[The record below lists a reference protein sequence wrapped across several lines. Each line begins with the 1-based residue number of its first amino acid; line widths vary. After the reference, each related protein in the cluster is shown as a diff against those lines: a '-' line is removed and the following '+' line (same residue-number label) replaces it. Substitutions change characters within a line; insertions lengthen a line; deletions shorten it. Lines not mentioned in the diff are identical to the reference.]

1 MNDQDLKSMIN
12 LIPDAAI
19 LVNRNQNIVAA
30 NLKAAGIFHT
40 RVEDLL
46 NAPLDI
52 LIPEPSVGVHRKHVN
67 SFLNQQKP
75 RPMGAGLRLNGRR
88 SDGSEVP
95 IDIMLNRIRYASV
108 DYGIAIIRDD
118 SEKAE
123 IEVMKEKLQAANT
136 RLTRAQEVGGM
147 AWWESDLRSGHML
160 WSAMMPR
167 ILGLQQN
174 EQPSFSA
181 IRKICLPED
190 RNQLNA
196 IHGFS
201 GTVSGK
207 TVCYRIQKPDGEVR
221 WIEETCHQET
231 DDLVMGV
238 LRDITEQKNLEEKL
252 RRESV
257 TDELTGLFNRKQFN
271 RDLKSA
277 YSAFVRSGINSAIL
291 TYDFDH
297 FKNIN
302 DVYGH
307 AMGDEVLSQAASLV
321 KDQLRPSDHA
331 YRLGGEE
338 FAILLSDTSLTN
350 AKNFA
355 ERIRKTIQSA
365 RFRVA
370 DVRACATISIGIAE
384 FRPSDSCFEDALK
397 RTDEALYQSKTHSRN
412 MVSVV
417 E

>member
-19 LVNRNQNIVAA
+19 LVNRDQNIVAA
-30 NLKAAGIFHT
+30 NLKAAGIFQT
-40 RVEDLL
+40 RIEDLL
-46 NAPLDI
+46 NAPLDN
-52 LIPEPSVGVHRKHVN
+52 LIPESSVGVHRHHVD
-67 SFLNQQKP
+67 SFLDQQQP

-95 IDIMLNRIRYASV
+95 IDIMLNRIRYESV

-118 SEKAE
+118 SEKTE
-123 IEVMKEKLQAANT
+123 IEVMKEKLQAANI

-147 AWWESDLRSGHML
+147 AWWESDLRSGQVL

-167 ILGLQQN
+167 MLGLRQN
-174 EQPSFSA
+174 EQPSFRA
-181 IRKICLPED
+181 IRKVCLPED
-190 RNQLNA
+190 RNQLDA

-207 TVCYRIQKPDGEVR
+207 TVRYRIRKPGGEVR

-238 LRDITEQKNLEEKL
+238 LRDITEQKNLEEQL

-277 YSAFVRSGINSAIL
+277 YSTFVRSGINSATL

-307 AMGDEVLSQAASLV
+307 AMGDEVLSQAANLV

-338 FAILLSDTSLTN
+338 FAILLGDTSLVN
-350 AKNFA
+350 ARNFA
-355 ERIRKTIQSA
+355 ERIRKTIQKA
-365 RFRVA
+365 RFRVG
-370 DVRACATISIGIAE
+370 DVRACATISIGIAQ
-384 FRPSDSCFEDALK
+384 FRPSDKCFEDALK
-397 RTDEALYQSKTHSRN
+397 RADEALYQSKTSSRN
-412 MVSVV
+412 TVSIC

>member
-1 MNDQDLKSMIN
+1 MNAEDLKWMIN

-19 LVNRNQNIVAA
+19 LVNRSQNIVAA
-30 NLKAAGIFHT
+30 NLKAAGIFQT
-40 RVEDLL
+40 TVENLL
-46 NAPLDI
+46 DAPLDI
-52 LIPEPSVGVHRKHVN
+52 LIPESSVSVHRNHVD
-67 SFLNQQKP
+67 SFLDQQKP

-95 IDIMLNRIRYASV
+95 IDIMLNRIRYESA

-123 IEVMKEKLQAANT
+123 IEVMKEKLQAANA

-147 AWWESDLRSGHML
+147 AWWEHNPGTGQIL
-160 WSAMMPR
+160 WSTMMSR
-167 ILGLQQN
+167 MLGLQQD
-174 EQPSFSA
+174 EPPSFRA
-181 IRKICLPED
+181 IRNLCLAED
-190 RNQLNA
+190 REKLDSIRWHQ
-196 IHGFS
+196 GE
-201 GTVSGK
+201 TPRK
-207 TVCYRIQKPDGEVR
+207 TVCYRIRKKNGEIR
-221 WIEETCHQET
+221 WIEETCHRESG
-231 DDLVMGV
+231 DVVMGV
-238 LRDITEQKNLEEKL
+238 LRDITEQKHLEEKL
-252 RRESV
+252 RKESV

-277 YSAFVRSGINSAIL
+277 YSAFVRSGINSAIV

-307 AMGDEVLSQAASLV
+307 AMGDEVLRQAANLV
-321 KDQLRPSDHA
+321 RHQLRPSDHA

-338 FAILLSDTSLTN
+338 FAILLRGTSITN
-350 AKNFA
+350 ARNFA
-355 ERIRKTIQSA
+355 ERIREIIQAA
-365 RFRVA
+365 RFRVG
-370 DVRACATISIGIAE
+370 DVRACATISLGIAE

-397 RTDEALYQSKTHSRN
+397 RTDEALYQSKAGKRN
-412 MVSVV
+412 MVSIS